1 MARNTRTYSDLDFN
15 FMAHPVSGD
24 VTVKYDIDAVKQ
36 SIKSLVM
43 TKNFERPFRSSIG
56 SQVNALLF
64 EPSSPIT
71 SAMIERTIRD
81 VIDSYEPRVDLLDV
95 KVTYSPNNNS
105 VYVTIYFKLKNTE
118 SPLSFNLILERTR

>member
-24 VTVKYDIDAVKQ
+24 VTVKYDVDAVKQ

>member
-24 VTVKYDIDAVKQ
+24 VTVKYDVDAVNQ
-36 SIKSLVM
+36 SLKSLIM

>member
-1 MARNTRTYSDLDFN
+1 
-15 FMAHPVSGD
+15 MAHPVSGD
-24 VTVKYDIDAVKQ
+24 VTVKYDVDAVKQ